1 MSICQNFAT
10 DCQSRGNRG
19 NIGDD
24 DGTLSCSL
32 VEVAATGVAAHVV
45 EDAPKSFALE
55 VRAIGIGHKVEVH
68 LRLFEEYLLDAEL
81 FAADAQGNN
90 ADEFFGN
97 VWNGTKSVSKAATI
111 GVEVVVKVL
120 AGSEVVE
127 FAIEQHALGVAGDV
141 EVGEVHLK
149 VGLEGA
155 VIDVIRGRRKEEG
168 GRRYVCRRI
177 SP

>member
-1 MSICQNFAT
+1 MT

-19 NIGDD
+19 HVGDD
-24 DGTLSCSL
+24 NGTLSCSL

-97 VWNGTKSVSKAATI
+97 VWNGTKSV
-111 GVEVVVKVL
+111 
-120 AGSEVVE
+120 
-127 FAIEQHALGVAGDV
+127 
-141 EVGEVHLK
+141 
-149 VGLEGA
+149 
-155 VIDVIRGRRKEEG
+155 
-168 GRRYVCRRI
+168 C
-177 SP
+177 